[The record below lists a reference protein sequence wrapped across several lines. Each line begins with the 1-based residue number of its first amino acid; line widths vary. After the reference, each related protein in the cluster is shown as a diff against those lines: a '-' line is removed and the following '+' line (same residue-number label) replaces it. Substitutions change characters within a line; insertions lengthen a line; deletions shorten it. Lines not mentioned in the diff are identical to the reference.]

1 MLRSL
6 FSGLSGVNIHQTRLD
21 VIGSNLANINTIA
34 YKESRTTFHDSLY
47 ETLQGASGTAN
58 PIQVGT
64 GASVAAI
71 DVLHRQGAIQPTGEP
86 FDVAI
91 EGSGMFVLSDGASLL
106 YSRNGSFTVD
116 RNGGL
121 VWSGSSL
128 KVQGWAATSGVI
140 QTSGTP
146 GDLAVPLNTIFPA
159 QATTEMTLVG
169 NLDANDGVYAAGPP
183 PTGGYRMMSIDV
195 FDSLGIAHTVDVE
208 FTKTAVDTWAWAAEV
223 AGTSVGSGSVT
234 FDASGA
240 LVPGAMPSISIVLTT
255 GAATPLLVDLDVS
268 KITQYGGDYTAAI
281 VAQNGFSSGAIED
294 VAVSSTGVLTARLSN
309 GQNVDLGQIALANFA
324 NLRGLSRVANGAFV
338 SSAASGS
345 PLFGTPGVG
354 SYGSV
359 TARALE
365 QSSVD
370 LTRQFVDMI
379 VTQRGFQASARVIA
393 TANQILQEVVNIG
406 GG

>member
-21 VIGSNLANINTIA
+21 VIGSNLANVNTVA

-47 ETLQGASGTAN
+47 ETLQGASGTGN

-106 YSRNGSFTVD
+106 YTRNGSFTVD

-121 VWSGSSL
+121 VWSGSGL

-140 QTSGTP
+140 QPSGTP

-223 AGTSVGSGSVT
+223 AGASVGTGTVT

-240 LVPGAMPSISIVLTT
+240 LVPAATPSISIAVTT
-255 GAATPLLVDLDVS
+255 GATTPLLVDLDVS
-268 KITQYGGDYTAAI
+268 EITQYGGDYTAAV
-281 VAQNGFSSGAIED
+281 VAQDGFSSGAIED
-294 VAVSSTGVLTARLSN
+294 MAISSAGVLTARLSN
-309 GQNVDLGQIALANFA
+309 GQDVDLGQIALANFA

-338 SSAASGS
+338 GSPASGP
-345 PLFGTPGVG
+345 PLFGTPGAG

-359 TARALE
+359 TAQALE